1 MYYFLIFGAF
11 LLTLIMSWVV
21 FPQII
26 QVAYQKKLFDEPDER
41 KLHKMAVP
49 RLGGFA
55 FLPIFFF
62 SLAFINAFELI
73 ITADTG
79 LAGIGNRM
87 FMQPDFLFMFCG
99 SILLY
104 FLGMKDDL
112 TDVRYR
118 SKFAVQFLAAC
129 LIPLSG
135 LWINDL
141 HGFLGLHLITPWIG
155 IPFTILS
162 IMLLMNAINLI
173 DGIDGLAASLC
184 ILSLSVVGS
193 VFLYYQVWE
202 YALPAFAAIGLL
214 IPFFYYNV
222 FGQADKRKIFMGD
235 TGSLTLGYIIAF
247 LTIRFVTTPP
257 ALPHTGSA
265 IAIAFGPLAVPVFD
279 VCRVMFV
286 RARKGLHLFTADCNH
301 IHHKFL
307 AMGFSHHT
315 ALAAIFSIAV
325 CFVLLNCLLSQ
336 FLNGAIILLID
347 AISWTGLHL
356 YFNRVL
362 NKKEERKKS
371 GERAKRKVLEDFKI

>member
-1 MYYFLIFGAF
+1 VYYTLIPGAF
-11 LLTLIMSWVV
+11 LLALLMSWVI

-26 QVAYQKKLFDEPDER
+26 QAAYTKKLFDEPDER
-41 KLHKMAVP
+41 KLHKVAVP

-62 SLAFINAFELI
+62 SLAFVNASELI
-73 ITADTG
+73 ITGG
-79 LAGIGNRM
+79 LAGNRI
-87 FMQPDFLFMFCG
+87 FMQADFLFMLCG
-99 SILLY
+99 LVLLY

-112 TDVRYR
+112 MGVRYR
-118 SKFAVQFLAAC
+118 SKFAVQFIAAS

-141 HGFLGLHLITPWIG
+141 HGFLGIHLITPWIS

-162 IMLLMNAINLI
+162 IMLIMNAINLI

-184 ILSLSVVGS
+184 ILSLLVLGG

-202 YALPAFAAIGLL
+202 CALPAFVTIGLL

-222 FGQADKRKIFMGD
+222 FEKAGKRKIFMGD

-257 ALPHTGSA
+257 ALPHTDGA
-265 IAIAFGPLAVPVFD
+265 IAIAFSPLIVPVFD

-307 AMGFSHHT
+307 TMGFSHYT

-325 CFVLLNCLLSQ
+325 CFVLLNSLLSQ
-336 FLNGAIILLID
+336 FLNSGIILLID
-347 AISWTGLHL
+347 AISWIGLHL
-356 YFNRVL
+356 YFNKVIDKRVE
-362 NKKEERKKS
+362 KEKRE
-371 GERAKRKVLEDFKI
+371 KRKVLGDFKI

>member
-1 MYYFLIFGAF
+1 
-11 LLTLIMSWVV
+11 MSWVI

-26 QVAYQKKLFDEPDER
+26 QAAYAKKLFDEPDER
-41 KLHKMAVP
+41 KLHKVAIP

-62 SLAFINAFELI
+62 SLAFVSASEMI
-73 ITADTG
+73 IATG
-79 LAGIGNRM
+79 LAGNYA

-99 SILLY
+99 LVLLY

-112 TDVRYR
+112 TGVRYR
-118 SKFAVQFLAAC
+118 SKFAVQFIAAC

-141 HGFLGLHLITPWIG
+141 HGFLGIHLITPWIG
-155 IPFTILS
+155 IPFTVIG
-162 IMLLMNAINLI
+162 IVFIMNAINLI

-184 ILSLSVVGS
+184 VLSLLVLGC
-193 VFLYYQVWE
+193 VFLYYQEWG
-202 YALPAFAAIGLL
+202 YALPAFVTTGLL

-222 FGQADKRKIFMGD
+222 FGQAGKRKIFMGD

-247 LTIRFVTTPP
+247 LAIRFITTPP
-257 ALPHTGSA
+257 ELPHTEGA

-307 AMGFSHHT
+307 TMGFSHRT
-315 ALAAIFSIAV
+315 TLAAIFSIAV
-325 CFVLLNCLLSQ
+325 CFVLLNILLSQ
-336 FLNGAIILLID
+336 SLNSAIILLID
-347 AISWTGLHL
+347 AVSWVGLHL
-356 YFNRVL
+356 YFNTVL
-362 NKKEERKKS
+362 SKKEKRGKREEKKAL
-371 GERAKRKVLEDFKI
+371 RDFKI

>member
-1 MYYFLIFGAF
+1 MYYSLIPGAF
-11 LLTLIMSWVV
+11 LLTLIMSRVI

-26 QVAYQKKLFDEPDER
+26 QAAYKKKLFDEPDER
-41 KLHKMAVP
+41 KLHKVAVP

-55 FLPIFFF
+55 FLPVFFF
-62 SLAFINAFELI
+62 SLAFVNAFELI
-73 ITADTG
+73 ITTG
-79 LAGIGNRM
+79 PEGNRI

-99 SILLY
+99 LVLLY

-112 TDVRYR
+112 TGVRYR

-141 HGFLGLHLITPWIG
+141 QGFLGIHLITPWIG

-162 IMLLMNAINLI
+162 IMFIMNAINLI

-184 ILSLSVVGS
+184 ILSLLVLGG
-193 VFLYYQVWE
+193 VFLYYQAWE
-202 YALPAFAAIGLL
+202 YALPAFVTIGLL

-222 FGQADKRKIFMGD
+222 FGKAGETKIFMGD

-247 LTIRFVTTPP
+247 LAIRFVTTPP
-257 ALPHTGSA
+257 ALPHTGGA

-279 VCRVMFV
+279 VCRVMLV

-307 AMGFSHHT
+307 TMGFSHHT
-315 ALAAIFSIAV
+315 ALAVLFSIAV
-325 CFVLLNCLLSQ
+325 GFTLLNTLLVQ
-336 FLNGAIILLID
+336 FLNGDIILLTD
-347 AISWTGLHL
+347 VISWTGLHL
-356 YFNRVL
+356 YFNRAL
-362 NKKEERKKS
+362 SKREKKENPEKK
-371 GERAKRKVLEDFKI
+371 KILENFKI